1 MNNIVKVLIIV
12 IIITLQSC
20 HYPNYLP
27 EYDEIDIN
35 QFGSYV
41 EINLIDNLKNE
52 DFLKYNN
59 LELEGELIAVYDSYI
74 LVSLENNHN
83 VIKIPLEI
91 VDYLELNYAKPVDYT
106 WAYTE
111 LLFPVTHGIFLVVT
125 FPINAITVVAV
136 NISSNNSYSYNTE
149 KQIISSE
156 MLKQF
161 ARFPQG
167 IPNNVDIRDIR

>member
-1 MNNIVKVLIIV
+1 MNNKVKVIILV

-20 HYPNYLP
+20 SYPNYLP

-35 QFGSYV
+35 QFGSYI
-41 EINLIDNLKNE
+41 ELYLIDNLKNE
-52 DFLKYNN
+52 DFLKYNS
-59 LELEGELIAVYDSYI
+59 LELEGELIAVYDNYI
-74 LVSLENNHN
+74 LLSLESNHK
-83 VIKIPLEI
+83 VIKVPLDI
-91 VDYLELNYAKPVDYT
+91 VDYLELHYAKPVDYT

-111 LLFPVTHGIFLVVT
+111 LLFSVTHGVFLVVT
-125 FPINAITVVAV
+125 LPINAITVVAV
-136 NISSNNSYSYNTE
+136 NISSKDSYSYNTE

-167 IPNNVDIRDIR
+167 IPDNVDIKDIR